1 MRRGQLVAA
10 LALLAAAPAVAR
22 AQPETKQP
30 ESEQP
35 AEQPA
40 EQPIDEQPAEYPIA
54 DGPPDQ
60 PPEEAPAEEKPDEQP
75 DEPDEPKRPAASDR
89 ELAGSLGLDLGGRV
103 TPGGLHIA
111 GAYLYQLS
119 DVDWFDG
126 GLSFTFGSGQA
137 GCFRDRDN
145 DYLCDHALVRGFG
158 AEVFGGVRRY
168 FPGQGRFTPY
178 GRAAL
183 GLRLVSFGADDVRGL
198 AVPLQLGGGVRASV
212 NERIALSG
220 GAELRLGPAWFNRE
234 LEDQPHL
241 GLAVHAGIEFE
252 L

>member
-1 MRRGQLVAA
+1 MRRGQLVVA
-10 LALLAAAPAVAR
+10 LALLVAAPAAGR
-22 AQPETKQP
+22 AQPESKPAEQP
-30 ESEQP
+30 EQP
-35 AEQPA
+35 IEQPA

-60 PPEEAPAEEKPDEQP
+60 PPEEAPVEEKPDEQP
-75 DEPDEPKRPAASDR
+75 DEPKRPTASDR

-145 DYLCDHALVRGFG
+145 DYLCDHALVHGFG
-158 AEVFGGVRRY
+158 AEIYGGVRRY

-198 AVPLQLGGGVRASV
+198 AIPLQLGGGVRASV
-212 NERIALSG
+212 NERISLSG

-241 GLAVHAGIEFE
+241 GLAVHAGIEFK

>member
-1 MRRGQLVAA
+1 M
-10 LALLAAAPAVAR
+10 AAAAATGAPDAR
-22 AQPETKQP
+22 A
-30 ESEQP
+30 QP

-40 EQPIDEQPAEYPIA
+40 GPIDEQPADPIDEQPPERPIA
-54 DGPPDQ
+54 DGPADEPPD
-60 PPEEAPAEEKPDEQP
+60 ESPAEETQAE
-75 DEPDEPKRPAASDR
+75 EPAEEPKPPAASDQM
-89 ELAGSLGLDLGGRV
+89 LAGSLGLDLGGRV
-103 TPGGLHIA
+103 SPGGLHIA

-126 GLSFTFGSGQA
+126 GLSFTFGSGKA
-137 GCFRDRDN
+137 GCFRDRDS
-145 DYLCDHALVRGFG
+145 DYLCDHALVDGFG
-158 AEVFGGVRRY
+158 AEIFGGVRRY

-183 GLRLVSFGADDVRGL
+183 GLRMVSFGADDVRGL
-198 AVPLQLGGGVRASV
+198 AIPLQLGGGVRASV
-212 NERIALSG
+212 NQRVSLSG

-234 LEDQPHL
+234 LDDQPHL

>member
-1 MRRGQLVAA
+1 MRRGQLVVA
-10 LALLAAAPAVAR
+10 LALLAAPPSVAR
-22 AQPETKQP
+22 AQPESK
-30 ESEQP
+30 QP
-35 AEQPA
+35 AEQPP
-40 EQPIDEQPAEYPIA
+40 EQPVDEQPAEYPIA

-60 PPEEAPAEEKPDEQP
+60 PPDQAPDKPPDESPAEQPDEQP
-75 DEPDEPKRPAASDR
+75 DEAKRPTASDR

-145 DYLCDHALVRGFG
+145 DYLCDHALIHGFG
-158 AEVFGGVRRY
+158 AEIFGGVRRY

-183 GLRLVSFGADDVRGL
+183 GLRLVSFGVDDVRGL
-198 AVPLQLGGGVRASV
+198 AIPLQLGGGVRASV
-212 NERIALSG
+212 NERISLSG

>member
-1 MRRGQLVAA
+1 MRRVQLVA
-10 LALLAAAPAVAR
+10 LALLVAAPAPAR
-22 AQPETKQP
+22 AQPET
-30 ESEQP
+30 QP

-40 EQPIDEQPAEYPIA
+40 EQPIEE
-54 DGPPDQ
+54 PPSELPDDQ
-60 PPEEAPAEEKPDEQP
+60 PTDGQP
-75 DEPDEPKRPAASDR
+75 GDEPIDETAPETPADEPAGDAKRSTASGQ

-103 TPGGLHIA
+103 SPGGLHVA

-137 GCFRDRDN
+137 GCFRDRED
-145 DYLCDHALVRGFG
+145 DYVCDHGLVDGFG
-158 AEVFGGVRRY
+158 AEIFGGVRRY

-183 GLRLVSFGADDVRGL
+183 GLRMVSFGADDVRGL
-198 AVPLQLGGGVRASV
+198 AIPLQLGGGVRASID
-212 NERIALSG
+212 ERISLSG

-241 GLAVHAGIEFE
+241 GLAVHAGIEFK